1 MGNLNFKIQ
10 KMPRKSNAA
19 SKKATRKAST
29 TQSSR
34 ANVTFPVGRIARH
47 MRRLR
52 LSDRIGQSA
61 SVYMA
66 GVLDYITSEMLEGAG
81 VIAEQKKGHLSS
93 TASSDPSTSSFQSDP
108 TPNSRN
114 SCPTHRSQRVAP
126 LLTSTSSFSQPRRA
140 RRPRV
145 PRRCELDEIIISH
158 NFFRAVLN

>member
-34 ANVTFPVGRIARH
+34 ANVTFPVGRIARR
-47 MRRLR
+47 MR
-52 LSDRIGQSA
+52 LSDRIGQGA

-81 VIAEQKKGHLSS
+81 VIAEQKKGASVKHGIIRPKHIQLSVR
-93 TASSDPSTSSFQSDP
+93 SDPEFEKFMSNAQ
-108 TPNSRN
+108 
-114 SCPTHRSQRVAP
+114 
-126 LLTSTSSFSQPRRA
+126 
-140 RRPRV
+140 
-145 PRRCELDEIIISH
+145 ISEGGSIANIH
-158 NFFRAVLN
+158 EFLFPAKKGKKAKGPQEM

>member
-81 VIAEQKKGHLSS
+81 VIAGQKKGASVKHGIIRPKHIQLSVR
-93 TASSDPSTSSFQSDP
+93 SDPEFEKFMSNAQISEGGSIANIHEFLFPAKKGKKAKGTQEM
-108 TPNSRN
+108 
-114 SCPTHRSQRVAP
+114 
-126 LLTSTSSFSQPRRA
+126 
-140 RRPRV
+140 
-145 PRRCELDEIIISH
+145 ELD
-158 NFFRAVLN
+158 